1 MHPMAMLAIATEAMS
16 AFGEEGTKTDGPA
29 RVEQA
34 GVRLL
39 SAMPIFTGYALSV
52 LRGLPRGKSNRSLDY
67 AEDLLQLC
75 FAIPGSDHLPD
86 NATARA
92 LNTLLVLHADH
103 ELNCSTATLRMVA
116 SSGASFYAGVSAA
129 INALWGPLHG
139 GANQEVIK
147 MLQEIK
153 DSGQPLSHFVDRA
166 KDKNDPFRLMG
177 FGHRVY
183 KTTDA
188 RAKVIRGIAL
198 DLVEKL
204 APEDPLL
211 DIALKL
217 EEVALADDYFISRRL
232 YPNVDFYSG
241 VIYRA
246 IGFPDEMFTPLFVV
260 GRTAGWVA
268 HWLEITSSA
277 ARIGRPTQ
285 NLHRRSRAP
294 RSQALGTDMLERPLA
309 PGPYELLPTVAGFD
323 LASEDIV
330 EGGRLAE
337 VHVGDWA
344 GGGNVSPQLRWSAF
358 PAATAG
364 FAVTCY
370 DPDAPTGSGFWHW
383 ALANLPG
390 AVTALGRGA
399 GDASGQGLPPGAVQ
413 LRNDAGQVGYTGA
426 APPKGD
432 RAHRYIFA
440 VHALD
445 VARLEVEPGASP
457 ALLGFNMVFHTL
469 ARATLTAT
477 YQVL

>member
-1 MHPMAMLAIATEAMS
+1 MPSPEGAPGPATLTYQGTTVELPVVEPTLGRTALDITGLGPKGLSVFDPGYADTAAYHSAITFVDGEGGRLYYRGYPVEQLATSASFLEVAYLLINGELPGSQAADVFTSRVRDPKLVLHVGIERLFDSFPQSMHPMAMLAIATEALS
-16 AFGEEGTKTDGPA
+16 AYVDESAKSDDRAG
-29 RVEQA
+29 VELT

-39 SAMPIFTGYALSV
+39 SAMPIFTGYALST

-67 AEDLLQLC
+67 SEDLLQLC
-75 FAIPGSDHLPD
+75 FSIPGSDHLAD

-92 LNTLLVLHADH
+92 LNALLVLHADH

-147 MLQEIK
+147 MLKEIK
-153 DSGQPLSHFVDRA
+153 DSGLPLTYFIDKA
-166 KDKNDPFRLMG
+166 KDRNDPFRLMG

-204 APEDPLL
+204 APQDPLL

-217 EEVALADDYFISRRL
+217 EEVALADEYFISRRL

-268 HWLEITSSA
+268 HWIEITSSNTN
-277 ARIGRPTQ
+277 RIGRPTQ
-285 NLHRRSRAP
+285 IYTGP
-294 RSQALGTDMLERPLA
+294 TERPV
-309 PGPYELLPTVAGFD
+309 PKTW
-323 LASEDIV
+323 
-330 EGGRLAE
+330 
-337 VHVGDWA
+337 H
-344 GGGNVSPQLRWSAF
+344 SA
-358 PAATAG
+358 
-364 FAVTCY
+364 
-370 DPDAPTGSGFWHW
+370 
-383 ALANLPG
+383 
-390 AVTALGRGA
+390 
-399 GDASGQGLPPGAVQ
+399 
-413 LRNDAGQVGYTGA
+413 
-426 APPKGD
+426 
-432 RAHRYIFA
+432 
-440 VHALD
+440 
-445 VARLEVEPGASP
+445 
-457 ALLGFNMVFHTL
+457 
-469 ARATLTAT
+469 
-477 YQVL
+477 VL

>member
-1 MHPMAMLAIATEAMS
+1 MPSPPAMKGPATLSYEGTTVELPVMQPALGRTALDITGLGPKGLSVFDPGYADTAAYQSAITFVDGEGGRLYFRGYPVEQLATSASFLEVAYLLINGELPDSQQGAEFTNRVRDPKLVLHVGIERLFDSFPQSMHPMAMLAIATEALS
-16 AFGEEGTKTDGPA
+16 AYADESA
-29 RVEQA
+29 RSDRRGSVEQA

-39 SAMPIFTGYALSV
+39 SAMPIFTGYALST

-75 FAIPGSDHLPD
+75 FGIPGADHLPD

-116 SSGASFYAGVSAA
+116 SSGAGFYAGVSAA

-153 DSGQPLSHFVDRA
+153 DSGRPLSYFIEKA
-166 KDKNDPFRLMG
+166 KDRNDPFRLMG

-204 APEDPLL
+204 APQDPLL

-217 EEVALADDYFISRRL
+217 EEVALADEYFISRRL

-246 IGFPDEMFTPLFVV
+246 LGFPDEMFTPLFVV

-268 HWLEITSSA
+268 HWLEMTSSNTN
-277 ARIGRPTQ
+277 RIGRPTQ
-285 NLHRRSRAP
+285 IYKGP
-294 RSQALGTDMLERPLA
+294 TERPV
-309 PGPYELLPTVAGFD
+309 PKTW
-323 LASEDIV
+323 
-330 EGGRLAE
+330 R
-337 VHVGDWA
+337 
-344 GGGNVSPQLRWSAF
+344 
-358 PAATAG
+358 
-364 FAVTCY
+364 
-370 DPDAPTGSGFWHW
+370 SG
-383 ALANLPG
+383 
-390 AVTALGRGA
+390 
-399 GDASGQGLPPGAVQ
+399 
-413 LRNDAGQVGYTGA
+413 
-426 APPKGD
+426 
-432 RAHRYIFA
+432 
-440 VHALD
+440 
-445 VARLEVEPGASP
+445 
-457 ALLGFNMVFHTL
+457 
-469 ARATLTAT
+469 
-477 YQVL
+477 VL